1 MIKFSRERVL
11 LLHKFI
17 TEETGTSGDLR
28 DASLLDSALESAFQT
43 FDGIELYPSK
53 EEKGARIACS
63 LIQNHPFTDGNK
75 RIGMYF
81 LITFLKVN
89 GMDLNCTD
97 EDIIEIGLE
106 LASGKA
112 SYDTLLFWIY
122 EHIV

>member
-17 TEETGTSGDLR
+17 TEETGTGGDLR
-28 DASLLDSALESAFQT
+28 DPSLLDSALESAFQT
-43 FDGIELYPSK
+43 FDGIELYPGK

-81 LITFLKVN
+81 LITFLHVN
-89 GMDLNCTD
+89 GINLNCTVN
-97 EDIIEIGLE
+97 DIIKIGLE
-106 LASGKA
+106 LASGT
-112 SYDTLLFWIY
+112 SNYDTLVQWI
-122 EHIV
+122 HKHKI